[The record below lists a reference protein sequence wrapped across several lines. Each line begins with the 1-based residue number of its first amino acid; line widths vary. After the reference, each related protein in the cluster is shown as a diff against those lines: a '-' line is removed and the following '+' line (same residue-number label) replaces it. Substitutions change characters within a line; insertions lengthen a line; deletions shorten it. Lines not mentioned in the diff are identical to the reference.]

1 MQQNAPDTDESW
13 DPDFIPDVGEH
24 FFKHAA
30 ILHGDKVIR
39 EATGSLTRVY
49 GRPKLANP
57 KQLVSLRLDAVVLEK
72 LRASGPGWQ
81 SRANQMLRK
90 AVGV

>member
-1 MQQNAPDTDESW
+1 MQQSAPDTDESW
-13 DPDFIPDVGEH
+13 DPDYIPDLGDVCL
-24 FFKHAA
+24 KHAA
-30 ILHGDKVIR
+30 IMHGDKVIR
-39 EATGSLTRVY
+39 EATGTLQRVN

-57 KQLVSLRLDAVVLEK
+57 KQLVSLRLDAVLLDK

-81 SRANQMLRK
+81 SRVNAMLRE

>member
-1 MQQNAPDTDESW
+1 MSDATILEW
-13 DPDFIPDVGEH
+13 IDPDDAPPLGAH
-24 FFKHAA
+24 YFKHAA
-30 ILHGDKVIR
+30 IKHGDVVIR

-57 KQLVSLRLDAVVLEK
+57 KQLVSLRLDAVLLDK

-81 SRANQMLRK
+81 SRVNAMLRE

>member
-13 DPDFIPDVGEH
+13 DPDYIPDLGEV
-24 FFKHAA
+24 FFERAA
-30 ILHGDKVIR
+30 ILHGDKIIR
-39 EATGSLTRVY
+39 EATGTLQRVN
-49 GRPKLANP
+49 GRPRLANP
-57 KQLVSLRLDAVVLEK
+57 KQLVSLRLDAVLLDK

-81 SRANQMLRK
+81 SRVNAMLRA